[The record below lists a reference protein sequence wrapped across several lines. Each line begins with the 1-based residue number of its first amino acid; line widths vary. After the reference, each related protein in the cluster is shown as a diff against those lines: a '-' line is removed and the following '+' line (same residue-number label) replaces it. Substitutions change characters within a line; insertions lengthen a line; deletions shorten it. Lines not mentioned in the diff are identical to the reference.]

1 MREAVLP
8 LVAALLA
15 LAVAPAQAL
24 CIGPKPANYCAN
36 GYGTWSATN
45 WPPGCSQI
53 YDPNGPWNTPIPPN
67 PAIDPA
73 SPAIMNWL
81 YNLDCCRGGMFGDQG
96 WGHYGCASI
105 PCVFVL
111 TSSCAHSLAHV
122 KVPCGCVSPSI
133 SASLRTRCHITTV
146 AILSTSRNHQIHSLR

>member
-1 MREAVLP
+1 MREAAL
-8 LVAALLA
+8 LFAALLA

-81 YNLDCCRGGMFGDQG
+81 YSLDCCRGGMFGDQG
-96 WGHYGCASI
+96 WGHYGCA
-105 PCVFVL
+105 PHTLERTYC
-111 TSSCAHSLAHV
+111 THARAHEGKFHAPAAL
-122 KVPCGCVSPSI
+122 
-133 SASLRTRCHITTV
+133 
-146 AILSTSRNHQIHSLR
+146 